1 MLVAGFRQK
10 RFIRSIPECHN
21 KCPACLGDI
30 VGKYL
35 SGINR
40 KLYLNRIPYNLSSRQ
55 VECYQNILLDV
66 CTIVPNGGFHYW
78 YYYNK
83 SIPSEVRCNDWH
95 KARIHH
101 TTVENFLTK
110 SYILERDLSLEP
122 KVVDSIF
129 KLLAGDKAKNP
140 MPLFKEGH
148 VGYLIANREERGD
161 YLPSESNDSINDE
174 NNSSA
179 DEFHLHAANVTFDN
193 IIELRQ
199 KHAIE
204 FQRKMIHMKQM
215 KEKFHFLRINL
226 C

>member
-10 RFIRSIPECHN
+10 RFIHSVPECHN
-21 KCPACLGDI
+21 NCPACLGNI

-40 KLYLNRIPYNLSSRQ
+40 KLYVGNRIPYHLSSRQ
-55 VECYQNILLDV
+55 VKCYQNILSDV
-66 CTIVPNGGFHYW
+66 CTIVPNGGFTLPY
-78 YYYNK
+78 K

-101 TTVENFLTK
+101 TYVENFLTK
-110 SYILERDLSLEP
+110 SYLLEHDLSLLP
-122 KVVDSIF
+122 QIVDSIF
-129 KLLAGDKAKNP
+129 KLLAGDKACP
-140 MPLFKEGH
+140 FPLFKEGH
-148 VGYLIANREERGD
+148 VGYLIANREERGN
-161 YLPSESNDSINDE
+161 YLPPESNDSINDE

-204 FQRKMIHMKQM
+204 FQRKMIHMKEM
-215 KEKFHFLRINL
+215 KEKFRMYRINL